1 MAKFTTLAAAPTRA
15 TTLLTPSSTSSSL
28 IQCRFASFVARPR
41 RPYKFTQLVTL
52 SDGSTYTARTT
63 SPHPV
68 YRTAK
73 DSRNSVTWQ
82 PNERS
87 LRGVELDEAGRLA
100 AFRQRFGRGFDAS
113 QASEEGGEAQQ
124 QQKQQESAPADD
136 YADLLSAYAPQDTG
150 AMKESGPKKNAVK
163 RK

>member
-1 MAKFTTLAAAPTRA
+1 MGKFPATTTLAAAPTRA
-15 TTLLTPSSTSSSL
+15 TTTLLTPPT
-28 IQCRFASFVARPR
+28 QCRFASFVARPR

-73 DSRNSVTWQ
+73 DSRNSITWQ

-100 AFRQRFGRGFDAS
+100 AFRQRFGRGFDA
-113 QASEEGGEAQQ
+113 GGEAA
-124 QQKQQESAPADD
+124 KQEEESAPADD
-136 YADLLSAYAPQDTG
+136 YADLLSAYAPEDTG
-150 AMKESGPKKNAVK
+150 ALKASGPKKNAVK